1 MEHEAWYRPPASLCG
16 RALFAALLPLKAPIH
31 LTIPDVLMPR
41 WADYYAL
48 TLVLATAWLSILAF
62 LMNLALERIGCALG
76 VSETVMGLTL
86 GAVSTDAYR
95 LGNDVP
101 TAPTVSPITV
111 DEMPVAQ
118 PKRSRQT
125 VITYAHAESQS
136 AESSNASM

>member
-1 MEHEAWYRPPASLCG
+1 MQMLNVFEPNAWQMDIPAW
-16 RALFAALLPLKAPIH
+16 P
-31 LTIPDVLMPR
+31 
-41 WADYYAL
+41 
-48 TLVLATAWLSILAF
+48 ATAV
-62 LMNLALERIGCALG
+62 RI
-76 VSETVMGLTL
+76 
-86 GAVSTDAYR
+86 DAYR